1 MAAILLGL
9 VFACETKTEDTSST
23 DTTDTPDT
31 SDTFTDTDTTDDSG
45 DDMEGGSCEY
55 NDYLG
60 KCTVEDDLSVTF
72 TGNIQGEDVYLVG
85 NTASGYSAGDSV
97 DCTISYITAGTCTPC
112 ILSIGECGSEAFCLY
127 RKSAVIL
134 SSDKIGGFLL
144 EFY

>member
-23 DTTDTPDT
+23 DTSETTDT
-31 SDTFTDTDTTDDSG
+31 SDTSDTDPDTDDTA
-45 DDMEGGSCEY
+45 DDVVGGPCEY
-55 NDYLG
+55 DDFIG

-97 DCTISYITAGTCTPC
+97 DCTISYITEGTCTPC
-112 ILSIGECGSEAFCLY
+112 LLSIGECGSEAFAY
-127 RKSAVIL
+127 IQN
-134 SSDKIGGFLL
+134 L
-144 EFY
+144 E